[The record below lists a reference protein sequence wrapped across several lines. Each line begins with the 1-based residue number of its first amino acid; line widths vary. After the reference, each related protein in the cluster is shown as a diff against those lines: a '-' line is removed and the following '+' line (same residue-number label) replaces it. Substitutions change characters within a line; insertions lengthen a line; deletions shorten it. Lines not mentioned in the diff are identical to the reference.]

1 MFDDPKNAR
10 EAVANGIDLL
20 NHKLGRNWREE
31 VYPPHL
37 DMSDYCGCLL
47 AHISHDRY
55 TAGLIQLGIMSEDAW
70 KYGFEKMEVD
80 FEEEPPW
87 GYEELQELW
96 LKELHYVNETV
107 STS

>member
-1 MFDDPKNAR
+1 MFDNPTNPE

-20 NHKLGRNWREE
+20 NSKIGRNWREA
-31 VYPPHL
+31 VYPPEL
-37 DMSDYCGCLL
+37 VMSDYCGCLL

-55 TAGLIQLGIMSEDAW
+55 TTGLQELGISSGDAW
-70 KYGFEKMEVD
+70 KYGFEKPEVLNFD
-80 FEEEPPW
+80 DDPDW

-96 LKELHYVNETV
+96 LKELQYETV